1 MRLSLRK
8 QGEDRL
14 GVGGHG
20 KSARGIHVVRKGIH
34 LSKNGGVHHLVGMI
48 VAMLLRLEEG
58 GVHGRL
64 KGLVEGL
71 VRVLVVELLGFEHV
85 AKRIGRLRSRNGRE
99 RNGEAVVGLGAVLKP
114 TE

>member
-1 MRLSLRK
+1 MSLRK
-8 QGEDRL
+8 QGEDRF

-71 VRVLVVELLGFEHV
+71 VRVLVVELLLTALAISSGV
-85 AKRIGRLRSRNGRE
+85 RRDGNVRWTA
-99 RNGEAVVGLGAVLKP
+99 A
-114 TE
+114 

>member
-8 QGEDRL
+8 QGEDRF

-34 LSKNGGVHHLVGMI
+34 LSKNGGVHHLVGI

-64 KGLVEGL
+64 KRLVEGL

-85 AKRIGRLRSRNGRE
+85 AKRVSRLRSRNGRK